1 MKRLGPMDLS
11 HLLSAAVHL
20 AAPDATHQARR
31 APERRSSDA
40 PTYADNSTTAKFAFG
55 TPTVDGDLL
64 LEKCLHVLKIEP
76 SQRSH
81 SHVEDLMRLLDL
93 GGWLGA
99 SGGRTNLRQMA
110 RELVLREAARG
121 DVLFHQRAVHLS
133 FYIVLSGTVG
143 LMLRDP
149 RGQAFCACTCDRAPP
164 SLPLLG
170 LC

>member
-1 MKRLGPMDLS
+1 MDLS
-11 HLLSAAVHL
+11 HVLAAAVHL

-40 PTYADNSTTAKFAFG
+40 PTYADSSTTAKFAFG

-121 DVLFHQRAVHLS
+121 DVLFHPGDPARARGRRRRRGGGHRQVRPS
-133 FYIVLSGTVG
+133 FAPYRT
-143 LMLRDP
+143 LR
-149 RGQAFCACTCDRAPP
+149 GSRARAAHATWKRPAVR
-164 SLPLLG
+164 
-170 LC
+170 